1 MKIEPNE
8 LKRFA
13 IRVRIARAWKGA
25 ATGLLVGA
33 GLAAGLIIADYL
45 RLIYLEVPMLYWT
58 GAATTALGILWGLF
72 APVSALGLA
81 DSIDRRAKLENR
93 LTTAA
98 EKGEA
103 HNAFEEALQEDAHQ
117 HLADLKPAKLY
128 PIRLSR
134 LHGGAFGACL
144 LVACLFLLGNTPIL
158 LSADA
163 KKKLAEADKKRAAIE
178 RVLKPL
184 EDAEKRGELAEEEK
198 KLVAELRKLEKDLK
212 KQRVN
217 EEEALQKANELS
229 KKGEKLAEK
238 RLEKASK
245 EGQDAMAKLDQMI
258 KEKLKEAGMS
268 SEEAEAADPQ
278 MMQMSESQ
286 LQQMLEQTNSEI
298 KSLQQQLEQAQ
309 EEGNSKKAAELE
321 DLLEQKKKQKL
332 KIELSAKAKKV
343 FERLQNHPLME
354 EIQAVAKEL
363 AKKMKE
369 AYEAKKAKEAKEGK
383 GGEAEGEQGEG
394 EGQDQQEGQNG
405 EGVTQAELDEYKKK
419 IEALAARL
427 EDDEE
432 MQKFLE
438 NVLQNLKNMSLGECM
453 SCMPAP
459 FGLPIPGVGQPPL
472 GKGAGG
478 PGTQYYY
485 PDAGGIHTN
494 DEEEAGA
501 GKTNAT
507 GIRGRKREIPGEEA
521 YVEVKGPAT
530 LNKRSQVPYQK
541 VLPSYKNRAEE
552 AIGKKEIPK
561 EHQERVR
568 KYFESLGG

>member
-1 MKIEPNE
+1 MKLEPKE

-25 ATGLLVGA
+25 ASGLLVGA
-33 GLAAGLIIADYL
+33 GLAAGLIVADYL

-58 GAATTALGILWGLF
+58 AAATTALGVLWGLF
-72 APVSALGLA
+72 APISALGLA
-81 DSIDRRAKLENR
+81 DSIDRRARLENR

-98 EKGEA
+98 EKEA
-103 HNAFEEALQEDAHQ
+103 HGAFEEALQEDAHQ
-117 HLADLKPAKLY
+117 HLADLKPSKLY

-134 LHGGAFGACL
+134 LHGGALGACL

-184 EDAEKRGELAEEEK
+184 EEAEKRGELAEEEK

-229 KKGEKLAEK
+229 KEGQKLAEK
-238 RLEKASK
+238 RLEMASK
-245 EGQDAMAKLDQMI
+245 QGEDAMAKLDQLI

-278 MMQMSESQ
+278 LMQMSESQ
-286 LQQMLEQTNSEI
+286 LQQMLEQTKSEI
-298 KSLQQQLEQAQ
+298 KALQQQLEQAQ
-309 EEGNSKKAAELE
+309 NEGDSKKASELE
-321 DLLEQKKKQKL
+321 NLLEQKKKQQIKL
-332 KIELSAKAKKV
+332 ELSAKAKKV

-363 AKKMKE
+363 GKKMKE
-369 AYEAKKAKEAKEGK
+369 AYEAQKAKEAKEGK
-383 GGEAEGEQGEG
+383 GSESEGQEGEG
-394 EGQDQQEGQNG
+394 EGQDQQEGQGG
-405 EGVTQAELDEYKKK
+405 EEITQAEIDAYKEKL
-419 IEALAARL
+419 EALAARL

-438 NVLQNLKNMSLGECM
+438 NILQNLKNASLGECM
-453 SCMPAP
+453 SCLPSP
-459 FGLPIPGVGQPPL
+459 FGLPIPGVGQPSMT
-472 GKGAGG
+472 KGVGG

-501 GKTNAT
+501 GKTEAK
-507 GIRGRKREIPGEEA
+507 GIRGRKRDIPGEEA
-521 YVEVKGPAT
+521 YVEVKGPASV
-530 LNKRSQVPYQK
+530 NKRSQVPYQK

-552 AIGKKEIPK
+552 AIGKSEIPK